1 MDAAKVVEGAAMK
14 ISWLTLLLF
23 LASGIA
29 WMQPKWGVEEDAVR
43 QQGIDLLICLDV
55 SNSMLARDVTPNR
68 LERAKLEVLDLLDGM
83 ETDRVGLIL
92 VAGEAQRAAPL
103 TNDFETYRNL
113 LELASPESV
122 FQGGTQ
128 LASALEKA
136 RGLLKAAPSQQK
148 FVLLISDGEDR
159 SEEAAKQAEL
169 CREEGIQVFTLGV
182 GTVTGSKITLTDEE
196 GAEFYL
202 TDTDG
207 NEVLSRFDPTTL
219 QQISASTDGVA
230 LTVTPNV
237 GVLRQCYQEVLLPRA
252 TQAVDSNSNSK
263 LQRAHRFQIFL
274 GVAIL
279 AALVSLAGFGRSK
292 R

>member
-14 ISWLTLLLF
+14 ITWPTLLLF

-29 WMQPKWGVEEDAVR
+29 WMQPKWGVEEDAMR

-55 SNSMLARDVTPNR
+55 SNSMLARDVAPNR

-83 ETDRVGLIL
+83 ETDRVGLVL

-128 LASALEKA
+128 LASALEKT
-136 RGLLKAAPSQQK
+136 RELLQAAPSQQK

-159 SEEAAKQAEL
+159 SRESVKQAEL
-169 CREEGIQVFTLGV
+169 CREQGIQVFTLGV
-182 GTVTGSKITLTDEE
+182 GTATGSKITLTDEE

-202 TDTDG
+202 TDANG
-207 NEVLSRFDPTTL
+207 NQVLSRFDPITL
-219 QQISASTDGVA
+219 QQISVSTDGVA
-230 LTVTPNV
+230 LTLASDV
-237 GVLRQCYQEVLLPRA
+237 GVLRRCYQEILLPRA
-252 TQAVDSNSNSK
+252 TQAVASNSE
-263 LQRAHRFQIFL
+263 LQRASRFQIFI
-274 GVAIL
+274 GIAIL
-279 AALVSLAGFGRSK
+279 AAFVSFSGFGRSK

>member
-14 ISWLTLLLF
+14 ITWPTLLLF

-29 WMQPKWGVEEDAVR
+29 WMQPKWGVEEDAMR

-55 SNSMLARDVTPNR
+55 SNSMLARDVAPNR

-83 ETDRVGLIL
+83 ETDRVGLVL

-128 LASALEKA
+128 LASALEKT
-136 RGLLKAAPSQQK
+136 RELLQAAPSQQK

-159 SEEAAKQAEL
+159 SRESVKQAEL
-169 CREEGIQVFTLGV
+169 CREQGIQVFTLGV
-182 GTVTGSKITLTDEE
+182 GTATGSKITLTDEE

-202 TDTDG
+202 TDANG
-207 NEVLSRFDPTTL
+207 NQVLSRFDPITL
-219 QQISASTDGVA
+219 QQISVSTDGVA
-230 LTVTPNV
+230 LTIASDV
-237 GVLRQCYQEVLLPRA
+237 GVLRRCYQEILLPRA
-252 TQAVDSNSNSK
+252 TQAVASNSE
-263 LQRAHRFQIFL
+263 LQRASRFQIFI
-274 GVAIL
+274 GIAIL
-279 AALVSLAGFGRSK
+279 AAFVSFSGFGRSK